1 MTSLRSSAASALNAS
16 TTSSTARPNAT
27 STAGRLEIAQ
37 KLLLAPFGL
46 TEAHL
51 RRALGEIT
59 SHGADDADL
68 YFQYTRSEGW
78 SLEEGIV
85 KTGSFS
91 IDQGVGVR
99 AVSGE
104 KTAFAYSDDISEAS
118 LLDAARTVRSISSA
132 AKSARVKTPSR
143 KVASSRSLYNDLDPI
158 ATLGSTAKVKLLEK
172 VEKLA
177 KAKDPRIV
185 QVMAG
190 LASEYDVVMVARAD
204 GTLAADVRPLV
215 RLSVTVIAE
224 QTVAGVV
231 RREMGSGGGGGR
243 FGLAYFNDA
252 QIGQY
257 VDDAVKAALTNLEA
271 RPAPAGEMT
280 VVLGSGWPGI
290 LLHEAIGHGLE
301 GDFNRKGSSAFS
313 GKIGKRVA
321 AKGVTVLD
329 DGTIAD
335 RRGSLNVDDEGN
347 ASQRNVLIEDGILKG
362 YIQDSLNARLMN
374 VKPTGNGRRESY
386 AHVPM
391 PRMTNTYM
399 LGGDKDPQEVVAS
412 IKKGLYATNFG
423 GGQVD
428 ITSGKFVFSASEA
441 FWVENGKIL
450 YPVKG
455 ATIVG
460 SGPECLKKVSMIAND
475 MQLDSGVGT
484 CGKEGQSVPVGVGQP
499 TLRIDGLTV
508 GGTA

>member
-1 MTSLRSSAASALNAS
+1 
-16 TTSSTARPNAT
+16 
-27 STAGRLEIAQ
+27 
-37 KLLLAPFGL
+37 
-46 TEAHL
+46 
-51 RRALGEIT
+51 
-59 SHGADDADL
+59 
-68 YFQYTRSEGW
+68 
-78 SLEEGIV
+78 
-85 KTGSFS
+85 
-91 IDQGVGVR
+91 
-99 AVSGE
+99 
-104 KTAFAYSDDISEAS
+104 
-118 LLDAARTVRSISSA
+118 
-132 AKSARVKTPSR
+132 
-143 KVASSRSLYNDLDPI
+143 
-158 ATLGSTAKVKLLEK
+158 
-172 VEKLA
+172 
-177 KAKDPRIV
+177 
-185 QVMAG
+185 
-190 LASEYDVVMVARAD
+190 MVARAD

-215 RLSVTVIAE
+215 RLSLSVIVE
-224 QTVAGVV
+224 QNG
-231 RREMGSGGGGGR
+231 RRESGSAGGGGR
-243 FGLAYFNDA
+243 FGLAHFDA
-252 QIGQY
+252 ACLTRY
-257 VDDAVKAALTNLEA
+257 VDEAVGSALTNLEA

-335 RRGSLNVDDEGN
+335 RRGSLNVDDEGH
-347 ASQRNVLIEDGILKG
+347 ASQKNVLIEDGILVG
-362 YIQDSLNARLMN
+362 YIQDSMNARLMG
-374 VKPTGNGRRESY
+374 VAPTGNGRRESY

-399 LGGDKDPQEVVAS
+399 LAGDKAPEEIVAS

-428 ITSGKFVFSASEA
+428 ITSGKFVFSASQA
-441 FWVENGKIL
+441 FWVENGKIQ

-455 ATIVG
+455 ATLVG
-460 SGPECLKKVSMIAND
+460 NGPDALTRVSMIGND
-475 MQLDSGVGT
+475 MALDPGVGT

>member
-1 MTSLRSSAASALNAS
+1 MISREPTIERLAI
-16 TTSSTARPNAT
+16 AR
-27 STAGRLEIAQ
+27 R
-37 KLLLAPFGL
+37 LLLEPFGL
-46 TEAHL
+46 DEAKLADAL
-51 RRALGEIT
+51 RVIGEHRI
-59 SHGADDADL
+59 DDADL

-85 KTGSFS
+85 KSGSFG

-99 AVSGE
+99 AVAGE
-104 KTAFAYSDDISEAS
+104 KTAFAYSDDISEAA
-118 LLDAARTVRSISSA
+118 LLDAARTVRSIA
-132 AKSARVKTPSR
+132 ASGASKRVKVGPAR
-143 KVASSRSLYNDLDPI
+143 RLASSRVLYAPMDPI
-158 ATLGSTAKVKLLEK
+158 ATLDSTQKVALLERM
-172 VEKLA
+172 EKMA
-177 KAKDPRIV
+177 RAKDPRIK

-190 LASEYDVVMVARAD
+190 LAGEYDVVLVARAD
-204 GTLAADVRPLV
+204 GTIAADVRPLV

-224 QTVAGVV
+224 QNG

-243 FGLAYFNDA
+243 FGLGYFHDDVIA
-252 QIGQY
+252 GY
-257 VDDAVKAALTNLEA
+257 VDQAVNAALTNLES

-280 VVLGSGWPGI
+280 VVLGPGWPGI

-301 GDFNRKGSSAFS
+301 GDFNRKGSSAFA
-313 GKIGKRVA
+313 GRVGQRVA

-329 DGTIAD
+329 DGTIPD

-347 ASQRNVLIEDGILKG
+347 PSQRNVLIEDGILKG
-362 YIQDSLNARLMN
+362 YIQDSMNARLMK
-374 VKPTGNGRRESY
+374 VAPTGNGRRESY

-399 LGGDKDPQEVVAS
+399 LGGDKSKEEIVAS

-441 FWVENGKIL
+441 FWVENGKIQ

-455 ATIVG
+455 ATIIG
-460 SGPECLKKVSMIAND
+460 NGPDSLTRVKMIGND
-475 MQLDSGVGT
+475 LALDTGIGT

>member
-1 MTSLRSSAASALNAS
+1 MISREPTIERLAV
-16 TTSSTARPNAT
+16 AR
-27 STAGRLEIAQ
+27 Q
-37 KLLLAPFGL
+37 LLLEPFGL
-46 TEAHL
+46 DEAKLAGAL
-51 RRALGEIT
+51 RVIGEHRI
-59 SHGADDADL
+59 DDADL

-85 KTGSFS
+85 KSGSFG

-99 AVSGE
+99 AVAGD
-104 KTAFAYSDDISEAS
+104 KTAFAYSDDISEAA
-118 LLDAARTVRSISSA
+118 LLDAACTVRTIA
-132 AKSARVKTPSR
+132 ASGTSKRVRVGGAQRLAASR
-143 KVASSRSLYNDLDPI
+143 VLYAPMDPI
-158 ATLGSTAKVKLLEK
+158 ATLDSSQKVALLERM
-172 VEKLA
+172 EKMA
-177 KAKDPRIV
+177 RAKDPRVV

-190 LASEYDVVMVARAD
+190 LAGEYDVVLVARAD

-224 QTVAGVV
+224 QGG

-243 FGLAYFNDA
+243 FGLGYFHDDVIA
-252 QIGQY
+252 GY
-257 VDDAVKAALTNLEA
+257 VDQAVNAALTNLES

-280 VVLGSGWPGI
+280 VVLGPGWPGI

-301 GDFNRKGSSAFS
+301 GDFNRKGSSAFA
-313 GKIGKRVA
+313 GRVGQRVA

-329 DGTIAD
+329 DGTLPD

-347 ASQRNVLIEDGILKG
+347 PSQRNVLIEDGILQG
-362 YIQDSLNARLMN
+362 YIQDSMNARLMK
-374 VKPTGNGRRESY
+374 VAPTGNGRRESY

-399 LGGDKDPQEVVAS
+399 LGGDKSKEEIVAS

-441 FWVENGKIL
+441 FWVENGRVL

-455 ATIVG
+455 ATIIG
-460 SGPECLKKVSMIAND
+460 NGPDSLTRVKMIGND
-475 MQLDSGVGT
+475 LQLDTGIGT